1 LRLYS
6 TPRGRSALSP
16 LLPHRRCPWPWGRCA
31 AGVEVNARGEE
42 PGAEG
47 EQEASGELEAVS
59 NESTDV
65 RSSSKEA
72 GGEDKEVKRKTM
84 MRGTHALVC
93 VERES

>member
-1 LRLYS
+1 M
-6 TPRGRSALSP
+6 
-16 LLPHRRCPWPWGRCA
+16 
-31 AGVEVNARGEE
+31 
-42 PGAEG
+42 
-47 EQEASGELEAVS
+47 EAVS